1 MGKNLPK
8 SFHRWFD
15 APLRD
20 VPMCMWQLCPAV
32 ERRHLQQQHLLGCC
46 NLLSSFYYDSNWPTS
61 SGGSGKVSFVFIFAL
76 VAIPNFTFWS
86 LKKRTYPLYSPHAA
100 QATHLRAT
108 AYDHDAGED
117 NGGVHATHLEAHQ
130 HTLSA
135 AHAPGP
141 DVHARPTG
149 ARAGLPGCDQ
159 AQGGAA
165 DDLRLLHGLES
176 RDAAFGCVH
185 ETWVERNEAST
196 ANLP

>member
-1 MGKNLPK
+1 MHVTIVSSCGEATLATATSARLLAATCCPVFIMTVIGQQRLGALEK
-8 SFHRWFD
+8 S
-15 APLRD
+15 
-20 VPMCMWQLCPAV
+20 
-32 ERRHLQQQHLLGCC
+32 
-46 NLLSSFYYDSNWPTS
+46 
-61 SGGSGKVSFVFIFAL
+61 VSFSFSRLSRSQFHFL
-76 VAIPNFTFWS
+76 VV
-86 LKKRTYPLYSPHAA
+86 KKMYLSTVLCHFSPSAT

-117 NGGVHATHLEAHQ
+117 NGGVHATHLETHQ
-130 HTLSA
+130 YTLSA

-176 RDAAFGCVH
+176 RDAALGCVH
-185 ETWVERNEAST
+185 ET
-196 ANLP
+196 